1 MPANA
6 FVFPKLNLDN
16 IDRYTIRKSIFDALN
31 SNLGFFRGNL
41 LDVGCGKMPYK
52 DFLVKNCS
60 ISAYTGV
67 DLESAKIYGANVQ
80 PDVFWDGKK
89 LPFADQSFQT
99 ALLTEVLEHCPEPQL
114 VLNEIFRVLPENGHL
129 FITVPFLWPLHE
141 VPHDAYRYTPFTL
154 QRLLNG
160 AGFKEVEICA
170 HGGWHLSMA
179 AMLGL
184 WYKRGL
190 GNRLLKKTLALPVLF
205 LVRLLAKKDQ
215 KPKTFGEGQMCL
227 GFYATAVK

>member
-1 MPANA
+1 MPANP

-16 IDRYTIRKSIFDALN
+16 IDRYAIRKSIFDALN

-52 DFLVKNCS
+52 SFLTKNCS
-60 ISAYTGV
+60 ISNYTGV
-67 DLESAKIYGANVQ
+67 DLESAKIYDAKVQ
-80 PDVFWDGKK
+80 PDVFWNGKK

-99 ALLTEVLEHCPEPQL
+99 VLLTEVLEHCPEPQL

-160 AGFKEVEICA
+160 AGFKEVEIRA

-190 GNRLLKKTLALPVLF
+190 GNRLLKKTLALPVLY

-215 KPKTFGEGQMCL
+215 RPKTFGEGQMCL